1 MQLKMTPDRLKV
13 VLAFAVV
20 YFVWGST
27 YIATKLSLESMPL
40 FLMIGVRF
48 LIAGSLMYIWMRL
61 RGAAKP
67 EKAHIVPSAVLGV
80 LLLVFGST
88 GCALAVKSIPTG
100 MVSLLVAIVPVYIV
114 LLQWLRP
121 GGVAPGKRVIAG
133 LVVGMVGLVLLLG
146 PDKVATNS
154 GIDVFGVMCVLI
166 GSLGSAIGALY
177 ARSAKLP
184 SSQHLASGL
193 QMLFAGL
200 VLLIISVCAGEF
212 SYFQHVN
219 ISLKSG
225 LAFVY
230 LVVFGSMLAFSAYGW
245 LLRMVPPA
253 RVSTYAYVNPVVAV
267 FLGWFLA
274 GECVS
279 VQTIVGAAVILS
291 AVVLITKSG
300 PKAQLAP
307 ARLAKRQ
314 RLSLAHREDR

>member
-1 MQLKMTPDRLKV
+1 MMQLKIAPDRLKV
-13 VLAFAVV
+13 VLAFTIV

-27 YIATKLSLESMPL
+27 YIATKVSLESMPL
-40 FLMIGVRF
+40 FLMISVRF
-48 LIAGSLMYIWMRL
+48 LIAGAIMYIFTRW
-61 RGAAKP
+61 RGAPRP
-67 EKAHIVPSAVLGV
+67 EKAHIMPSAVLGV

-114 LLQWLRP
+114 LLQWLKP

-154 GIDVFGVMCVLI
+154 GIDLFGVVCVMI
-166 GSLGSAIGALY
+166 GSLGSAVGALY

-184 SSQHLASGL
+184 SCQPLAAGM

-200 VLLIISVCAGEF
+200 VLLLISACAGEF
-212 SYFQHVN
+212 SYLQHIN
-219 ISLKSG
+219 ISFKSG

-230 LVVFGSMLAFSAYGW
+230 LIVFGSMLAFSAYGW

-274 GECVS
+274 GECIS

-291 AVVLITKSG
+291 AVVLITRAG
-300 PKAQLAP
+300 PKAHLAL
-307 ARLAKRQ
+307 ARISTGK
-314 RLSLAHREDR
+314 D